1 MEKTIYT
8 KEEVKEALQIT
19 DLRNLSVDKVVE
31 LVSLMPQMDK
41 ELAKEIIGE
50 FSNYSE
56 LCKAM
61 VKEMGES
68 CDTAIAE
75 SKDSQLEVLS
85 AYRDVIKSLKEML
98 KDDDL
103 TLDEKMQITDKMIEI
118 ADKMADKD
126 TEQKSFFKEILKYK
140 EYIIGGC
147 LLLGASIL
155 GVSFKGGIRGK
166 LPKIDKK

>member
-19 DLRNLSVDKVVE
+19 DLRNMSVDKVVE

-41 ELAKEIIGE
+41 ELAKQIIGE
-50 FSNYSE
+50 FSNYTD

-68 CDTAIAE
+68 CDNAMKE

-85 AYRDVIKSLKEML
+85 AYKDVIDSLKEML
-98 KDDDL
+98 KDDKL
-103 TLDEKMQITDKMIEI
+103 TLDEKMIIADKMIEV
-118 ADKMADKD
+118 ADKMAEKD
-126 TEQKSFFKEILKYK
+126 TEQKSFFKELLKHK
-140 EYIIGGC
+140 EYVIGGC
-147 LLLGASIL
+147 LLIGASIL
-155 GVSFKGGIRGK
+155 GVSIKGGVKGK
-166 LPKIDKK
+166 LPKVSK